1 MSTTAGAEDLTA
13 LARRLAP
20 EIVEEAVREARELA
34 RHQIV
39 ECLARE
45 ITRVVMEGIRPA
57 VTPPRDLPPV
67 PVSQSGSVS
76 RSESVPESVPE
87 STVETVG
94 AVGPGVRPSSRASRT
109 DRGLYAYGIIPA
121 ASDTAG
127 IEGLGA
133 GTEVDAIACG
143 PLSLAVSEVE
153 LSLLRDLEEDVSD
166 TGRLAVLA
174 RRHDQVLWELL
185 ERGGV
190 LPLRFGTVL
199 ADPEQ
204 ARAILDDQVRD
215 LLRMLDAVR
224 DAREWGFRVDS
235 PVHHPAETV
244 PTVGVGGRAGS
255 ATGSGTAYLAERRR
269 ELQAERDRR
278 DEIAAMVDRADRELA
293 AHTRDDAR
301 RHTGRPGRMFDCA
314 YLVPRS
320 EEEAFLTTATVLTR
334 ELDAA
339 GCPAE
344 VTGPWPP
351 YSFVHITLGGDQRLG
366 GTFDGHEDSPGGGAP
381 VVDRVRTTDR
391 VRTADRVQGPAG
403 GRNGAI
409 GGRHGGGDD

>member
-20 EIVEEAVREARELA
+20 EVVEEAVREARELA

-45 ITRVVMEGIRPA
+45 ITRVAMEGIRPA

-67 PVSQSGSVS
+67 PVSQSGSVPES
-76 RSESVPESVPE
+76 ESVSESVPESVPE
-87 STVETVG
+87 STVATVG
-94 AVGPGVRPSSRASRT
+94 VVGPGIRPSSRVSRT
-109 DRGLYAYGIIPA
+109 DRGLYVYGIIPA

-127 IEGLGA
+127 IDGLGA
-133 GTEVDAIACG
+133 DTEVDAIA
-143 PLSLAVSEVE
+143 
-153 LSLLRDLEEDVSD
+153 
-166 TGRLAVLA
+166 
-174 RRHDQVLWELL
+174 
-185 ERGGV
+185 
-190 LPLRFGTVL
+190 
-199 ADPEQ
+199 
-204 ARAILDDQVRD
+204 
-215 LLRMLDAVR
+215 
-224 DAREWGFRVDS
+224 
-235 PVHHPAETV
+235 
-244 PTVGVGGRAGS
+244 
-255 ATGSGTAYLAERRR
+255 
-269 ELQAERDRR
+269 
-278 DEIAAMVDRADRELA
+278 
-293 AHTRDDAR
+293 RDDAR

-320 EEEAFLTTATVLTR
+320 EEDAFLTTATALTR

-344 VTGPWPP
+344 ATGPWPP
-351 YSFVHITLGGDQRLG
+351 YSFVHITLGGYQHLG

-391 VRTADRVQGPAG
+391 VRTADRVPDADRVPGPVG
-403 GRNGAI
+403 GRHGAV